1 MTPATNGNRFR
12 GLAMVAICALAAAT
26 RSQVPVGIGVQPDA
40 DGSYWKITEVVPNSL
55 AAKNGIRVGDRILEG
70 CDASGEPIDLSVSQ
84 GNETFARFMKNR
96 DFVLVLMRGSDQPLV
111 RVKFH
116 RDLEVPRNGSRPV
129 ETNETNPQSRSR
141 RARSSNSSIATRVI
155 PAEDRP
161 ARIVLK
167 PIQIHDAEM
176 NDMLSHT
183 LLLPEAWKFEGG
195 VRWNTKCIDNF
206 VTFSGRVTAPSGATV
221 DFFPTTV
228 CRYADARTMQFA
240 GDRFGMTAHDGFLIA
255 PAPKRPGDAVLQI
268 VLPRLRPRATNV
280 TILDAAY
287 HKEAEQ
293 AFAQTIRPLVEQQ
306 QNINNMTRA
315 QGIKCDLW
323 YHCDRVRV
331 RYDEGG
337 ATFEE
342 EFLCTTAGF
351 ESSFRA
357 PQMQMQSGTWWLSDV
372 RSMRA
377 AVGKL
382 DAQLPELSCAA
393 RSLRPT
399 PKWSLEIKRIQ
410 RKVIEIKRRGQL
422 EILEM
427 LRKSREEISRIHQEI
442 SDIQMKSWR
451 KDQADRDRVF
461 TAMCNSI
468 RSVEDYK
475 TQDGDTVSIDN
486 SYDRV
491 FRTVDGRV
499 IATNDPSYDPNQDTT
514 VNHLDWSQLERID
527 YFR

>member
-1 MTPATNGNRFR
+1 MTPATNGIRFR

-26 RSQVPVGIGVQPDA
+26 RSQTPVGIGVQPDA
-40 DGSYWKITEVVPNSL
+40 DGSYWKITEVAPDSL
-55 AAKNGIRVGDRILEG
+55 AAKNGLRVGDRILEG
-70 CDASGEPIDLSVSQ
+70 YDASGEPIDLSVNQ

-96 DFVLVLMRGSDQPLV
+96 DFVLVLMRGTDQPLV

-116 RDLEVPRNGSRPV
+116 RDLQAPRREAKPIEAKPV
-129 ETNETNPQSRSR
+129 EANKTNREPPNRL
-141 RARSSNSSIATRVI
+141 
-155 PAEDRP
+155 

-167 PIQIHDAEM
+167 PTQIHDAEM
-176 NDMLSHT
+176 NGMLSHT
-183 LLLPEAWKFEGG
+183 LLLPKGWTFDGG
-195 VRWNTKCIDNF
+195 VRWNTKCVDNF
-206 VTFSGRVTAPSGATV
+206 VTFSGRIAAPSGASV

-240 GDRFGMTAHDGFLIA
+240 GERYGMTAHDGFLIA
-255 PAPKRPGDAVLQI
+255 PAPKRPGDAVVQI
-268 VLPRLRPRATNV
+268 VLPRLRPRATNITV
-280 TILDAAY
+280 LSATY

-293 AFAQTIRPLVEQQ
+293 AFAKTIRPLIEQQ
-306 QNINNMTRA
+306 QNLNAMTQA
-315 QGIKCDLW
+315 QGMKCDLW

-331 RYDEGG
+331 RYVEGG

-351 ESSFRA
+351 ESRFRA
-357 PQMQMQSGTWWLSDV
+357 PQIEMQSGTWWLSDV

-377 AVGKL
+377 TAGKL
-382 DAQLPELSCAA
+382 DAQLPKLSCAA

-410 RKVIEIKRRGQL
+410 RQVMEIKRRGQL
-422 EILEM
+422 RTIEM
-427 LRKSREEISRIHQEI
+427 LRKSREEISRIHKEV
-442 SDIQMKSWR
+442 SDIQMKGWR
-451 KDQADRDRVF
+451 QDQADRDRVF

-475 TQDGDTVSIDN
+475 TQDGDTISIDN

-499 IATNDPSYDPNQDTT
+499 IATSDPSYDPNQDAS